1 MILSG
6 WLIVGLLV
14 ISGFLSLRDWFRSK
28 RCQKH
33 GSFGRCRRCDEDAV
47 SQSRA
52 EAEERAEA
60 ERKRLDVTK
69 TFQNMDEKLR
79 GELTAIVMERV
90 ERLHLLGGAHGLE
103 AAVVTLYRKRQ
114 RQSE

>member
-1 MILSG
+1 MILAG

-14 ISGFLSLRDWFRSK
+14 VSGFLSLRDWFRSK
-28 RCQKH
+28 HCQKH
-33 GSFGRCRRCDEDAV
+33 GGFGRCRRCDEDA
-47 SQSRA
+47 SSKSRA
-52 EAEERAEA
+52 EAEERAEV

-79 GELTAIVMERV
+79 AELTAIVIERV
-90 ERLHLLGGAHGLE
+90 ERLHLLVGSDGFE